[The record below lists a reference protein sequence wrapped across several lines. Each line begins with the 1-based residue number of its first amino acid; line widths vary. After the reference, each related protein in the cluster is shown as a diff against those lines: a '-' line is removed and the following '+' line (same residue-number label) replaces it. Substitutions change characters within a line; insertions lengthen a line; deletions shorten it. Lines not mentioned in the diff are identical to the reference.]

1 MQIIADE
8 NIPYVKEAF
17 THLGEVHTMMGRQLT
32 RDALKQADIL
42 LVRSVTPVNQ
52 ALLANT
58 PVRFV
63 GTATIGIDHIDLAY
77 LQNQGIGFASA
88 PGSNAT
94 AAAEYVISA
103 LLVTAERQG
112 FQLNEKV
119 VGIIGCGHVGSKVLK
134 KLIAL
139 GVECLVYDP
148 PLQEN
153 KKKQEKQKVSE
164 NFTFVNLKT
173 VLSSDIITLHVP
185 LEKQGRYPTYH
196 LVNASF
202 LSQLKTD
209 VILIN
214 TSRGAVVDETALLNS
229 LSQPAK
235 TIILDV
241 WNNEPQINPLLL
253 QQVALGTPHIAGYS
267 FDGKVRGTEMLY
279 TAICDY
285 FKTPPLWQ
293 ADAHLPQPPL
303 TRLTFSNQVTESVA
317 ISTAIMACYDI
328 RRDDAALRRLNQVAQ
343 PEQFFDQLRKH
354 YPLRREFNCVEIEL
368 PPEKTILAS
377 RLRKLGFK
385 INDEW

>member
-17 THLGEVHTMMGRQLT
+17 THLGEVHTIMGRQLT
-32 RDALKQADIL
+32 RDTLKQADIL

-77 LQNQGIGFASA
+77 LQRQGIGFASA

-112 FQLNEKV
+112 FQLNEKI

-134 KLIAL
+134 KLTAL

-148 PLQEN
+148 PL
-153 KKKQEKQKVSE
+153 QEKQKVSE

-229 LSQPAK
+229 LSQQAK

-253 QQVALGTPHIAGYS
+253 QKVALGTPHIAGYS
-267 FDGKVRGTEMLY
+267 FDGKVRGTQMLY
-279 TAICDY
+279 TAICNY
-285 FKTPPLWQ
+285 FKKPPIWQ

-303 TRLTFSNQVTESVA
+303 TRLTFSNQVTDNLA
-317 ISTAIMACYDI
+317 ISTAVMACYDI
-328 RRDDAALRRLNQVAQ
+328 RRDDAALRRLNQATQ
-343 PEQFFDQLRKH
+343 PGQFFDQLRKH
-354 YPLRREFNCVEIEL
+354 YPLRREFNCVEIKL
-368 PPEKTILAS
+368 PPEKTTLAN
-377 RLRKLGFK
+377 RLQKLGFK
-385 INDEW
+385 INDE